1 MLYQLLILLIIIQ
14 YETLL
19 TSVTQQLVCMDVY
32 IYIYIYICIL
42 PPTTIELIFLKAI
55 KKIKNKK
62 FIDLKFKINL
72 TSSKKLA

>member
-14 YETLL
+14 YETSL
-19 TSVTQQLVCMDVY
+19 TSVTQQLMCMDV
-32 IYIYIYICIL
+32 YIYIYICIL